1 MVSMRV
7 PFVNL
12 KKQYSSIKAE
22 VDASIA
28 RVLDSGNFILGGEV
42 EAFEKEFASYC
53 GAKHAVCVSSGTEA
67 LYLSLLAAGVKRGDE
82 VITAANTAVPT
93 ATAVLMAGATPV
105 FADAS
110 EKDFNIDPGL
120 LEKQVTKKTKAI
132 IPVDLYGQ
140 CADLTPVREI
150 AEKHSIPVIEDA
162 CQAHGALYESRK
174 AGSLCDFGC
183 FSFYPTKNLG
193 AYGDAGAIAV
203 NDDVKAEKLR
213 LLRNYGQKSRY
224 EHVSF
229 GVNSRLD
236 EIQAAVLRVKLRKL
250 DGWNEQ
256 RRKLSRTYS
265 EKLGGAVS
273 LPLEMPGR
281 KHVFHLFVVRSKL
294 RNALQEHLSKAGVA
308 TIIHYPLPVPM
319 QPYFAQN
326 GFFRGSFAVASKL
339 SGEILSLPIY
349 PELSG
354 EEADFVCSSVK
365 SFFDRRGSR
374 S

>member
-193 AYGDAGAIAV
+193 AYGDAGAITV
-203 NDDVKAEKLR
+203 NDEEKAEKLR

-281 KHVFHLFVVRSKL
+281 KHIFHLFVVRSKL

-326 GFFRGSFAVASKL
+326 GFSRGSFAVASKL

>member
-1 MVSMRV
+1 LVSMRV

-140 CADLTPVREI
+140 CADLTPVQEI

-162 CQAHGALYESRK
+162 CQAHGALYNSRK

-256 RRKLSRTYS
+256 RRKLSKTYS
-265 EKLGGAVS
+265 EKLGGVVS

-281 KHVFHLFVVRSKL
+281 KHIFHLFVVRSKL

-326 GFFRGSFAVASKL
+326 GFSRGSFAVASKL

>member
-140 CADLTPVREI
+140 CADLTPVQEI

-162 CQAHGALYESRK
+162 CQAHGALYNSRK

-193 AYGDAGAIAV
+193 AYGDAGAITV
-203 NDDVKAEKLR
+203 NDEEKAEKLR

-256 RRKLSRTYS
+256 RRKLSKTYS
-265 EKLGGAVS
+265 EKLGGVVS

-281 KHVFHLFVVRSKL
+281 KHIFHLFVVRSKL

-326 GFFRGSFAVASKL
+326 GFSRGSFAVASKL

>member
-193 AYGDAGAIAV
+193 AYGDAGAITV
-203 NDDVKAEKLR
+203 NDEEKAEKLR

-256 RRKLSRTYS
+256 RRKLSKTYS
-265 EKLGGAVS
+265 EKLGGVVS

-281 KHVFHLFVVRSKL
+281 KHIFHLFVVRSKL

>member
-140 CADLTPVREI
+140 CADLTPVQEI

-162 CQAHGALYESRK
+162 CQAHGALYNSRK

-281 KHVFHLFVVRSKL
+281 KHIFHLFVVRSKL

-326 GFFRGSFAVASKL
+326 GFSRGSFAVASKL